1 MTLLI
6 AAFAGITVYIVIFI
20 LFQPGGQRREKV
32 KRRIN
37 SIGKAQKISVN
48 IENELNKSLFERIF
62 KPVLKSV
69 ADRFENRGAG
79 VNPSKQ
85 KKNSKLSKMLN
96 QAGFALSPAE
106 YNVIR
111 MFVTGGCL
119 VFFLMIGVLASA
131 EPSNI
136 VLLALSGVFAG
147 YAGTRYYLK
156 SAITKRKRK
165 MELQLPEVLD
175 LLSVSVEAGLGFEQ
189 AINHLIDHMKG
200 PLIDE
205 LTVSSREMAM
215 GRSRRD
221 ALQLLG
227 ERCNI
232 EELSN
237 FVGALI
243 QATQLGISIKN
254 VLQSQASALRQG
266 RKTKA
271 QEKAMKVPIKMLFPM
286 LIFIFPVVF
295 IVTLGPAIINL
306 ITLFSS

>member
-1 MTLLI
+1 MLI
-6 AAFAGITVYIVIFI
+6 AAFAGITVYIVIFL
-20 LFQPGGQRREKV
+20 LFQAEGQRREKV

-37 SIGKAQKISVN
+37 SIGKAQKKSET

-62 KPVLKSV
+62 KPFLKSM
-69 ADRFENRGAG
+69 AGRFENRGAG
-79 VNPSKQ
+79 MNPVKQ

-111 MFVTGGCL
+111 ILVAGGCL
-119 VFFLMIGVLASA
+119 VLFLMVGVLAAA
-131 EPSNI
+131 EPANI
-136 VLLALSGVFAG
+136 ILLAVSGGFVG
-147 YAGTRYYLK
+147 YVGTRYYLK

-189 AINHLIDHMKG
+189 AINHLINNMEG

-205 LTVSSREMAM
+205 LTVSSREMTM

-243 QATQLGISIKN
+243 QASQLGISIKN
-254 VLQSQASALRQG
+254 VLQSQAAALRQG
-266 RKTKA
+266 RKIKA
-271 QEKAMKVPIKMLFPM
+271 QEKAMKVSIKMLFPM